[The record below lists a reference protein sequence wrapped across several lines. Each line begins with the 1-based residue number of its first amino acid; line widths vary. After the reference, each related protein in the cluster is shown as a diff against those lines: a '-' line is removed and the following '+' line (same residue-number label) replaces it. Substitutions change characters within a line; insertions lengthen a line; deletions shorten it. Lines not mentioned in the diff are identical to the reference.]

1 MCFLG
6 IGFNGCLYLLFVE
19 WVAFSTIST
28 DVREVLIKAVG
39 LSKRFGDFVAVDGV
53 DFEVYRGE
61 CVGFLGPNGA
71 GKTTTVRMMYCFLP
85 PTSGDLSVA
94 GFSVYNGSREIKRVV
109 GVAPQEDNLDIDFS
123 VVKNLV
129 VYARYFDISKVE
141 ALKRAEEQL
150 RFFQLQEKRDMPI
163 EALSTGMKR
172 RLIFARALLHKPQV
186 LLLDEPTTGLDPQAR
201 HLVWDAVRQLK
212 KMRVTIIL
220 TTHYMD
226 EAEILCDRIIIVDHG
241 KIIEDGTPKELI
253 KKHIGEDVLEL
264 DYNEALIPLLKQ
276 AFLDARIEII
286 GGERMQ
292 VFTSKPYGVF
302 EGFLHEHKLQNVTI
316 RKANLE
322 DVFLKLTGRGLR
334 ADD

>member
-1 MCFLG
+1 
-6 IGFNGCLYLLFVE
+6 LYLADVE
-19 WVAFSTIST
+19 WNIFSQETR
-28 DVREVLIKAVG
+28 DVLIKAVK
-39 LSKRFGDFVAVDGV
+39 LTKKYGDFVAVDGV

-94 GFSVYNGSREIKRVV
+94 GLSVHTSDRAIKHVV
-109 GVAPQEDNLDIDFS
+109 GVAPQEDNLDVDFS
-123 VVKNLV
+123 VVENLV
-129 VYARYFDISKVE
+129 VYARYFGISKVD
-141 ALKRAEEQL
+141 ALKRADEQL
-150 RFFQLQEKRDMPI
+150 EFFQLQEKRDMHV

-172 RLIFARALLHKPQV
+172 RLIFARALLNKPQV

-201 HLVWDAVRQLK
+201 HLVWDAVRNLK
-212 KMRVTIIL
+212 KLQVTIIL

-241 KIIEDGTPKELI
+241 KIIEDGKPKELI
-253 KKHIGEDVLEL
+253 KKHIGEAVLEL
-264 DYNEALIPLLKQ
+264 DYNEGLISVIKET
-276 AFLDARIEII
+276 FSDARIEIL
-286 GGERMQ
+286 GEHMQ
-292 VFTSKPYGVF
+292 IFTPKPYGVF
-302 EGFLHEHKLQNVTI
+302 ESFLHERKIQNFTI

-334 ADD
+334 EVD

>member
-1 MCFLG
+1 M
-6 IGFNGCLYLLFVE
+6 E
-19 WVAFSTIST
+19 WNIFFKETR
-28 DVREVLIKAVG
+28 DVLIKATKLTKKYG
-39 LSKRFGDFVAVDGV
+39 AFVAVDGV

-85 PTSGDLSVA
+85 PTSGDLTVA
-94 GFSVYNGSREIKRVV
+94 GLSVHTKDSEIKRIV

-129 VYARYFDISKVE
+129 VYARYFGISKDE
-141 ALKRAEEQL
+141 ALKRANEQL
-150 RFFQLQEKRDMPI
+150 EFFHLQEKRDMPI

-172 RLIFARALLHKPQV
+172 RLIFARALLNNPQV

-212 KMRVTIIL
+212 KLHVTIIL

-241 KIIEDGTPKELI
+241 KIIEDGKPKELI
-253 KKHIGEDVLEL
+253 KKHIGEAVLEL
-264 DYNEALIPLLKQ
+264 DYDEALIPRIRET
-276 AFLDARIEII
+276 FSDARVEII
-286 GGERMQ
+286 GERMQ
-292 VFTSKPYGVF
+292 VFTPKPYAVF
-302 EGFLHEHKLQNVTI
+302 EGFLHEYKTQNVTV

-334 ADD
+334 EVD

>member
-1 MCFLG
+1 LLG
-6 IGFNGCLYLLFVE
+6 ISFNGCLYLTGLE
-19 WVAFSTIST
+19 WNIFSQETR
-28 DVREVLIKAVG
+28 DVLIRAVK
-39 LSKRFGDFVAVDGV
+39 LTKRYGDFVAVDGV

-85 PTSGDLSVA
+85 PTSGDLTVA
-94 GFSVYNGSREIKRVV
+94 GLSVCTNAREIKHVV
-109 GVAPQEDNLDIDFS
+109 GVAPQEDNLDVDFS

-129 VYARYFDISKVE
+129 VYARYFGISKAD
-141 ALKRAEEQL
+141 ALKRANEQL
-150 RFFQLQEKRDMPI
+150 EFFQLHEKRDMHI

-172 RLIFARALLHKPQV
+172 RLIFARALLNKPQV

-212 KMRVTIIL
+212 KLQVTIIL

-241 KIIEDGTPKELI
+241 KIIEDGKPKELI
-253 KKHIGEDVLEL
+253 KKHIGEAVLEL
-264 DYNEALIPLLKQ
+264 DYDKALIPVIKET
-276 AFLDARIEII
+276 FSDARIEII
-286 GGERMQ
+286 GEHMQ
-292 VFTSKPYGVF
+292 IFTPKPYGVF
-302 EGFLHEHKLQNVTI
+302 EGFLHEFKIQNFTI

-334 ADD
+334 EVD